1 MLKKGLFFSCI
12 ILSSALLNGCTGIL
26 VTGAATGAV
35 AAHDQR
41 SIGTFVDDEGI
52 ELKAREKWLSDD
64 EMFDKSHINFTS
76 INRVVLVTG
85 EAPTEALRDRIVSMV
100 KNISNVR
107 RVHNEVNISAP
118 SSLMTRTSDTYI
130 TSKVKIQIFR
140 IENMDATRVKV
151 VTENG
156 VVYLMG
162 LVTRDEGY
170 QAAEAASKVSGV
182 QRVIKIFEYIS

>member
-1 MLKKGLFFSCI
+1 MIKTGLFFSFI
-12 ILSSALLNGCTGIL
+12 IFSSTLLSGCAEIML
-26 VTGAATGAV
+26 TGAATGAV
-35 AAHDQR
+35 AAHDRR

-52 ELKAREKWLSDD
+52 ELKARELWLTDN

-76 INRVVLVTG
+76 INRVVLITG
-85 EAPTEALRDRIVSMV
+85 EAPTEALRDSIVSMV

-107 RVHNEVNISAP
+107 RVHNEVNVSAP

-130 TSKVKIQIFR
+130 TSKVKIQIFN
-140 IENMDATRVKV
+140 IDNLDTTRVKV

-162 LVTRDEGY
+162 LLTRDEGY

-182 QRVIKIFEYIS
+182 QRVIKIFEYID

>member
-1 MLKKGLFFSCI
+1 MLKKGLFLTLI
-12 ILSSALLNGCTGIL
+12 ISSFVLLNGCAGIM
-26 VTGAATGAV
+26 VTGAATGAI
-35 AAHDQR
+35 AANDQR

-52 ELKAREKWLSDD
+52 ELKAREQWLSDD

-85 EAPTEALRDRIVSMV
+85 EAPTEELRDRIISMV

-107 RVHNEVNISAP
+107 RVHNEVNIAAP
-118 SSLMTRTSDTYI
+118 SSLITRSGDTYI

-140 IENMDATRVKV
+140 LESIDATRVKV

-170 QAAEAASKVSGV
+170 QSAEAASKVSGV
-182 QRVIKIFEYIS
+182 QRVIKIFEYIN